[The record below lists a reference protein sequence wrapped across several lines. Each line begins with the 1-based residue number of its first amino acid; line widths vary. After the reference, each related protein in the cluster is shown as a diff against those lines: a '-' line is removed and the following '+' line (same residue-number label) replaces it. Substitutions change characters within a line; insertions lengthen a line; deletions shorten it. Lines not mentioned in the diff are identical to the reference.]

1 MQKSAFDSIPSTPM
15 QNSFY
20 DSFPSTP
27 MQGSLFDTGSGR
39 AESPTA
45 GSTYGGG
52 QQKGFFDSS
61 VPSTPM
67 YNNSSFS
74 PRYSEA
80 GDDSFSQMDTFGAKD
95 NNSFGQRDSFSRF
108 DSFGSSAE
116 LGGNDPFG
124 AKDNSTFGQRDSF
137 SRFDSFGSSA
147 ELGGNS
153 SDAFGRFDSFR
164 SNADQ
169 GGSSFMRYDSMSSNA
184 DHDRNNTFARFD
196 SMKSTTDSSHDR
208 GYSFDDDDDPFGTGL
223 FKPSSKTS
231 EASSPTR
238 HGTDSWSAF

>member
-1 MQKSAFDSIPSTPM
+1 
-15 QNSFY
+15 
-20 DSFPSTP
+20 
-27 MQGSLFDTGSGR
+27 MQGSLFDSGPGGT
-39 AESPTA
+39 ESPTA
-45 GSTYGGG
+45 RSTYGGG

-80 GDDSFSQMDTFGAKD
+80 GDDSFSQLDAFGAKDNSFGQRDSFSRFDSFGSSAELGGKDAFGVND

-116 LGGNDPFG
+116 LGGN
-124 AKDNSTFGQRDSF
+124 N
-137 SRFDSFGSSA
+137 
-147 ELGGNS
+147 N
-153 SDAFGRFDSFR
+153 DAFGRFDSFR

-169 GGSSFMRYDSMSSNA
+169 GGGGNSTFMRYDSMSSNA

-196 SMKSTTDSSHDR
+196 SMKSTDSSHDR
-208 GYSFDDDDDPFGTGL
+208 GYSFDDDDPFGTGP

-231 EASSPTR
+231 ETSSPTR